1 MARTKKMPGMIQASV
16 YSSVLHYLKAVKA
29 AGTAAGPA
37 VAAKMRELP
46 VEDFYAP
53 GAKIREDGR
62 LLNDMLLVEAKAP
75 SASKAPWDYFKVVR
89 KIPAS
94 EIIAPLSESKC
105 NLVKK

>member
-1 MARTKKMPGMIQASV
+1 
-16 YSSVLHYLKAVKA
+16 
-29 AGTAAGPA
+29 
-37 VAAKMRELP
+37 
-46 VEDFYAP
+46 
-53 GAKIREDGR
+53 
-62 LLNDMLLVEAKAP
+62 MLLVEAKAP